1 MSFISNKDNS
11 DSSID
16 FSIENKSMKILFAA
30 SDNDKSSGAFLS
42 MITLIDILRKKYS
55 IDFFVILPGDGDGIE
70 LLEDK
75 KIPYKVIK
83 SITWVIPISIR
94 DSKSTKIKT
103 IVKKI
108 LNIKAIKE
116 ISKFIEENDIDI
128 VHINTTY
135 SYVAAKSAIEL
146 NVPLVWHLREF
157 LEQHQNNTLWDREW
171 GNKLINQADKII
183 VISDSLKEKY
193 VNVFD
198 EDKLVRIYDSVDD
211 DGFYKPDKEIFNN
224 DLITFIM
231 VGRFNYPKGQL
242 DYANA
247 CAKLYSSGFT
257 NFEAWLVGEGDPSFN
272 KQLVDIFE
280 SVNMDNYKFFGYRK
294 DVDKL
299 YELADISFTCSEF
312 EAFGRTT
319 VEAMLS
325 GNLVIGANS
334 GATTELIRDNRG
346 ILFKLHDS
354 DDLFNKI
361 KYALD
366 NPVVSKKI
374 AESGREYMFD
384 ILSPEKNADEVFK
397 VYYEI
402 LNK

>member
-1 MSFISNKDNS
+1 MALEISSF
-11 DSSID
+11 
-16 FSIENKSMKILFAA
+16 KS
-30 SDNDKSSGAFLS
+30 
-42 MITLIDILRKKYS
+42 
-55 IDFFVILPGDGDGIE
+55 
-70 LLEDK
+70 
-75 KIPYKVIK
+75 YKVIK

-193 VNVFD
+193 ANVFD

-312 EAFGRTT
+312 EAFGRVT

-325 GNLVIGANS
+325 GCITIVSDSGAN
-334 GATTELIRDNRG
+334 
-346 ILFKLHDS
+346 
-354 DDLFNKI
+354 
-361 KYALD
+361 
-366 NPVVSKKI
+366 
-374 AESGREYMFD
+374 REIVEDGVTGYVY
-384 ILSPEKNADEVFK
+384 EAKNVEMLANT
-397 VYYEI
+397 I
-402 LNK
+402 LNVIEHPDRSRKVAEAGQRYAKDQFGDLENAKRIMGIYTEVLNKC

>member
-1 MSFISNKDNS
+1 
-11 DSSID
+11 
-16 FSIENKSMKILFAA
+16 MK
-30 SDNDKSSGAFLS
+30 
-42 MITLIDILRKKYS
+42 
-55 IDFFVILPGDGDGIE
+55 V
-70 LLEDK
+70 
-75 KIPYKVIK
+75 
-83 SITWVIPISIR
+83 
-94 DSKSTKIKT
+94 
-103 IVKKI
+103 
-108 LNIKAIKE
+108 
-116 ISKFIEENDIDI
+116 FIESYGCTFNKADGQIIAGVLQENDIDI

>member
-1 MSFISNKDNS
+1 M
-11 DSSID
+11 
-16 FSIENKSMKILFAA
+16 
-30 SDNDKSSGAFLS
+30 
-42 MITLIDILRKKYS
+42 
-55 IDFFVILPGDGDGIE
+55 
-70 LLEDK
+70 
-75 KIPYKVIK
+75 
-83 SITWVIPISIR
+83 
-94 DSKSTKIKT
+94 
-103 IVKKI
+103 
-108 LNIKAIKE
+108 
-116 ISKFIEENDIDI
+116 
-128 VHINTTY
+128 
-135 SYVAAKSAIEL
+135 
-146 NVPLVWHLREF
+146 
-157 LEQHQNNTLWDREW
+157 
-171 GNKLINQADKII
+171 
-183 VISDSLKEKY
+183 
-193 VNVFD
+193 
-198 EDKLVRIYDSVDD
+198 
-211 DGFYKPDKEIFNN
+211 
-224 DLITFIM
+224 
-231 VGRFNYPKGQL
+231 
-242 DYANA
+242 
-247 CAKLYSSGFT
+247 
-257 NFEAWLVGEGDPSFN
+257 VGEGDPSFN